1 MMQQYSN
8 TISTI
13 CDCGKKKL
21 KKKKKIKIHLQSNII
36 SKTIFVLFLNIFYL
50 SNFYNLDEYLSYQ
63 GKFS

>member
-1 MMQQYSN
+1 MQQYSN

-13 CDCGKKKL
+13 CDCGKKKNL
-21 KKKKKIKIHLQSNII
+21 KRKKKIKIHLQSNII